1 MDLDT
6 VSTKHINELENLVK
20 DLLAAM
26 RKAKLQKDP
35 LGEHLRLFE
44 QELGDVRRQ
53 RFDAANPDYEPYR

>member
-20 DLLAAM
+20 DLLTAM

-35 LGEHLRLFE
+35 LGEQLRQFE

-53 RFDAANPDYEPYR
+53 RFDAANPDDFYR